1 MKKLIVLISLVA
13 SMNAFA
19 QFEAVVDKESDS
31 LIVSIADNV
40 NLPPYEAGKIWSV
53 IRGLDQRKYVT
64 ETGFNLVCDGLKN
77 STIQIYGEC
86 KLIIPMNLLNPVRDG
101 LVFKRTGAAAA
112 RLNRYFTDS
121 AYVLIQGGGAY
132 LSSYNT
138 RREFSFGIKESLIK
152 R

>member
-19 QFEAVVDKESDS
+19 QFEAVVDKNSGS
-31 LIVSIADNV
+31 LVVSIADNL
-40 NLPPYEAGKIWSV
+40 NLPPYDAGKLWSA
-53 IRGLDQRKYVT
+53 IRGLDQRKYVK
-64 ETGFNLVCDGLKN
+64 EAGFNLVCDGLN
-77 STIQIYGEC
+77 APEQFYGEC
-86 KLIIPMNLLNPVRDG
+86 KLVIPMSLLNPVGDV
-101 LVFKRTGAAAA
+101 LVFKRTGVLAA